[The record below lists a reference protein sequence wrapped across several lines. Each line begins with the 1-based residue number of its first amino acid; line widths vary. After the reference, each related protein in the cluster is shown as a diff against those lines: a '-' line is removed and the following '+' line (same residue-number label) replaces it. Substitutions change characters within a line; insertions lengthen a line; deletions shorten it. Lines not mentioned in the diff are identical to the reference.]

1 VKDALAELKKRN
13 RELQIRVSVPLS
25 VLKAARDEINR
36 HVAENGKTLFTD
48 MVLNALEMNI
58 ERAE

>member
-48 MVLNALEMNI
+48 MSSMHWK
-58 ERAE
+58 